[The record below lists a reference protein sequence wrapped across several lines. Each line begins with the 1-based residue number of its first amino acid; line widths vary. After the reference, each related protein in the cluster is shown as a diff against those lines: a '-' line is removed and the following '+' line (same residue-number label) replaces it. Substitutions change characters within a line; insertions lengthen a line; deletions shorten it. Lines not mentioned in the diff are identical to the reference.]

1 MRERYGIAVIVDVLR
16 GMVGPKIV
24 NDKLNKLTT
33 YGIMREYSSKFI
45 RDLIKTLIDF
55 GYADLKEGTYSM
67 LKLNDKSY
75 SVLKSKQ
82 KVMLKL
88 NIENEEKIIN
98 SELFN
103 KLRIWRRE
111 VAIREGVKPYIIF
124 SDSTLIELCNK
135 MPKTSEELL
144 GIRGMGEKKFNKYG
158 EELLKIIKS

>member
-1 MRERYGIAVIVDVLR
+1 
-16 GMVGPKIV
+16 
-24 NDKLNKLTT
+24 
-33 YGIMREYSSKFI
+33 
-45 RDLIKTLIDF
+45 
-55 GYADLKEGTYSM
+55 M

-75 SVLKSKQ
+75 SILKSKQ

>member
-1 MRERYGIAVIVDVLR
+1 
-16 GMVGPKIV
+16 
-24 NDKLNKLTT
+24 
-33 YGIMREYSSKFI
+33 MREYSSKFI

-55 GYADLKEGTYSM
+55 GYVDLKEGTYSM

-88 NIENEEKIIN
+88 NIESEEKIIN